1 MTRITAVPR
10 APTLPDRDGDL
21 VAKLRRQAPGAV
33 ETLVARY
40 GALLYRL
47 AVGITGNE
55 QGAEETVQDTLCAA
69 VYRIESFRHESAF
82 ASWLYRMAAIAAFA
96 ARRQRRHGR
105 QHQTAQPNRRRSSK
119 RSLHGSLLIA
129 SRWRPLSRLVFGQD
143 REAQHLH
150 RLHPITLREP
160 IRQPR

>member
-1 MTRITAVPR
+1 MASMTRITAVPR

-105 QHQTAQPNRRRSSK
+105 QHVSWDEVIAALVASLAGVTGAQPKRQAGVGCGPIGRDGGEAVSRRK
-119 RSLHGSLLIA
+119 EH
-129 SRWRPLSRLVFGQD
+129 
-143 REAQHLH
+143 
-150 RLHPITLREP
+150 
-160 IRQPR
+160 